1 MKTVT
6 VIAEDRVALL
16 ADISYVLGKSN
27 INIDGLNVEIIGG
40 KAVISL
46 SVKDPKKARDIL
58 ARNGYNTVD
67 MDSIVIK
74 VTDHV
79 SGGMARITER
89 LTKAKVHIENLS
101 MLSSSASEGVF
112 ALQVDKPRKAAKVL
126 WDAVLLNQN
135 SSYA

>member
-27 INIDGLNVEIIGG
+27 INIDGLNVEIVGG

-46 SVKDPKKARDIL
+46 SVRDPKKARDIL
-58 ARNGYNTVD
+58 ARNGYNTTD
-67 MDSIVIK
+67 MDAIVIK
-74 VTDHV
+74 VHDHV
-79 SGGMARITER
+79 SGGMAAITER
-89 LTKAKVHIENLS
+89 LSKAKVHIENLS

-112 ALQVDKPRKAAKVL
+112 ALQVDKPRKAAKL
-126 WDAVLLNQN
+126 LRDAVLLNQN

>member
-27 INIDGLNVEIIGG
+27 VNIDGLNVEIVGG

-46 SVKDPKKARDIL
+46 SVRDPKKARDIL
-58 ARNGYNTVD
+58 QRNGYNTVD
-67 MDSIVIK
+67 MGSIVIK